1 MRLPLSR
8 PIRWLLPCVAIA
20 SVQAQDLATPSLKE
34 VVITGTRTEREIDE
48 APVRTEVVTRE
59 EIERT
64 NAGTLKEALE
74 NVPGL
79 QLREVLGKSGYEL
92 SLQGMSSDQ
101 VLVLIDGLPITA
113 STSSTVDLSQYLL
126 EDVERIEVVRGA
138 SSAQYGSSAMGGVV
152 NVITRRQPA
161 GIGGTVAVD
170 AGSYGKQNDS
180 GRSFSANNRRARFQV
195 GGGGEKWRLSL
206 SGDRRDDAGFGVDP
220 DAYPRQGDANLR
232 QQFAARGEWLPTR
245 SGRVWVDASHY
256 TEDDTQRYNQ
266 YVPPVNVPQRKLENI
281 TRDRFSGGVDWR
293 FANGM
298 RAQVTGVD
306 ERYDSHSP
314 GYSNEVLATN
324 RFSRQR
330 MQHLSTQLDLPAW
343 GRQLWTLGTDW
354 HHETLAQTSNGI
366 SELNT
371 NGSAKR
377 TNTELFVQN
386 NILLSDDFELLF
398 GLRGQNDS
406 DFGSHWAPKVS
417 LRANVLNGA
426 DWKGILR
433 ASLGQGYRVP
443 NLKERHYLFDHSA
456 LGYRVVGNPNL
467 KPESSTSLQLGATFK
482 RGERLAI
489 DVNAFYNRVRD
500 LIQTDEAN
508 ATVGTDGIATY
519 TYANVARARTSGLDT
534 SVNWRASSALSLNAA
549 YTYTA
554 TRNETT
560 GRELTR
566 RPRQIVRLGGDW
578 RIQPETVL
586 GLRVRHQSSELVDT
600 ATRARSPGWT
610 TLDVSLNHKIGR
622 SVTLFAGANNL
633 TNRQRSFIN
642 ASDFGPV
649 AGRYVYVGAKFAL
662 GNAIR

>member
-1 MRLPLSR
+1 M
-8 PIRWLLPCVAIA
+8 
-20 SVQAQDLATPSLKE
+20 
-34 VVITGTRTEREIDE
+34 
-48 APVRTEVVTRE
+48 
-59 EIERT
+59 
-64 NAGTLKEALE
+64 
-74 NVPGL
+74 
-79 QLREVLGKSGYEL
+79 
-92 SLQGMSSDQ
+92 
-101 VLVLIDGLPITA
+101 
-113 STSSTVDLSQYLL
+113 
-126 EDVERIEVVRGA
+126 
-138 SSAQYGSSAMGGVV
+138 
-152 NVITRRQPA
+152 
-161 GIGGTVAVD
+161 
-170 AGSYGKQNDS
+170 
-180 GRSFSANNRRARFQV
+180 
-195 GGGGEKWRLSL
+195 
-206 SGDRRDDAGFGVDP
+206 
-220 DAYPRQGDANLR
+220 
-232 QQFAARGEWLPTR
+232 
-245 SGRVWVDASHY
+245 
-256 TEDDTQRYNQ
+256 
-266 YVPPVNVPQRKLENI
+266 
-281 TRDRFSGGVDWR
+281 
-293 FANGM
+293 
-298 RAQVTGVD
+298 
-306 ERYDSHSP
+306 
-314 GYSNEVLATN
+314 
-324 RFSRQR
+324 
-330 MQHLSTQLDLPAW
+330 
-343 GRQLWTLGTDW
+343 
-354 HHETLAQTSNGI
+354 
-366 SELNT
+366 
-371 NGSAKR
+371 
-377 TNTELFVQN
+377 
-386 NILLSDDFELLF
+386 ELLF

-622 SVTLFAGANNL
+622 SVTLFAGVNNL
-633 TNRQRSFIN
+633 TNSQRSFSN